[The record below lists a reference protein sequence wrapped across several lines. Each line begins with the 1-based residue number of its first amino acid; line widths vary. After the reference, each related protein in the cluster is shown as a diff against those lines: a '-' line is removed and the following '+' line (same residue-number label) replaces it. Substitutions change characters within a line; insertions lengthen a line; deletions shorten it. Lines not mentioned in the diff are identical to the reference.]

1 MQFKV
6 PKFLEREPLIIGPL
20 VFKQFLYFGA
30 AALILVYIHF
40 IAPFYIFLICLVIL
54 MALAFSLSF
63 VKIEGVP
70 LPEVISQSFG
80 FLFSSKMYLWQKKES
95 LKPIKIRSRKKEKKE
110 EKEISLRVSPKS
122 SLKELHSKMR
132 GGY

>member
-20 VFKQFLYFGA
+20 IFKQFLYFGI

-40 IAPFYIFLICLVIL
+40 IAPFYVFLICLVVL
-54 MALAFSLSF
+54 MGLAFSLAF

-70 LPEVISQSFG
+70 LPEVIAQSFG
-80 FLFSSKMYLWQKKES
+80 FLFSSKMYLWQRKET
-95 LKPIKIRSRKKEKKE
+95 LKPIKIVSRKKETKEKKE
-110 EKEISLRVSPKS
+110 TLLRISPKS
-122 SLKELHSKMR
+122 SLKELHSKIE
-132 GGY
+132 GGR

>member
-20 VFKQFLYFGA
+20 IFKQFLYFGI

-40 IAPFYIFLICLVIL
+40 IAPFYVFLICLVVL
-54 MALAFSLSF
+54 MGLAFSLAF

-70 LPEVISQSFG
+70 LPEVIAQSFG
-80 FLFSSKMYLWQKKES
+80 FLFSSKMYLWQRKET
-95 LKPIKIRSRKKEKKE
+95 LKPIKIVSRKKETKEKKE
-110 EKEISLRVSPKS
+110 TLLRVSPKS
-122 SLKELHSKMR
+122 SLKELHSKIE
-132 GGY
+132 GGR

>member
-20 VFKQFLYFGA
+20 IFKQFLYFGI
-30 AALILVYIHF
+30 AALILAYIHF
-40 IAPFYIFLICLVIL
+40 VASFHVFLICLIL
-54 MALAFSLSF
+54 LVGLAASLAF

-70 LPEVISQSFG
+70 LPEIISQSFG
-80 FLFSSKMYLWQKKES
+80 FTFSPKMYLWRKKEG
-95 LKPIKIRSRKKEKKE
+95 LKPIKIVPRKKKE
-110 EKEISLRVSPKS
+110 EEISLKVSPKS
-122 SLKELHSKMR
+122 SLKELHSRIR

>member
-20 VFKQFLYFGA
+20 IFKQFLYFGV

-40 IAPFYIFLICLVIL
+40 VAPFYIFLIFLIIL
-54 MALAFSLSF
+54 TALAFSLAF

-70 LPEVISQSFG
+70 LPEVILQSFG
-80 FLFSSKMYLWQKKES
+80 FLLSSKIYLWQRKEI
-95 LKPIKIRSRKKEKKE
+95 LKPIKIVSRKKE
-110 EKEISLRVSPKS
+110 EKEKKEISLRISPKS
-122 SLKELHSKMR
+122 SLKKLHSKIE

>member
-6 PKFLEREPLIIGPL
+6 PKFLERESPIIGPL
-20 VFKQFLYFGA
+20 IFKQFLYFGI
-30 AALILVYIHF
+30 AALILAYIHF
-40 IAPFYIFLICLVIL
+40 VAPFYIFLICLIL
-54 MALAFSLSF
+54 LVGLATSLAF

-80 FLFSSKMYLWQKKES
+80 FTFSSKMYLWQKKES
-95 LKPIKIRSRKKEKKE
+95 LKPIKIVPRKKEQK

-122 SLKELHSKMR
+122 SLRQLYSRIR
-132 GGY
+132 GNY

>member
-6 PKFLEREPLIIGPL
+6 PKFLEREPLIVGPL
-20 VFKQFLYFGA
+20 SFKQFLYFGV

-40 IAPFYIFLICLVIL
+40 VAPFYIFLIFLIIL
-54 MALAFSLSF
+54 TGLAFSLAF

-70 LPEVISQSFG
+70 LPTIILQSFG
-80 FLFSSKMYLWQKKES
+80 FIFSSKMYLWQRKES
-95 LKPIKIRSRKKEKKE
+95 LKLIKIVSRKKERKEKKE
-110 EKEISLRVSPKS
+110 IPLKISPES
-122 SLKELHSKMR
+122 SLKELHSKIE